1 MNGTLRTPRSAAMLR
16 ALRFLCALGAPAL
29 ALAACTPGN
38 GEEGSNA
45 AGPGKSPGI
54 SAERAYALVQEQ
66 VAFGP
71 RVPGTL
77 THRAAGDWLDSLFRA
92 TADTLVVQAF
102 THRAADGRVL
112 RLRNFLARFRPD
124 DPTRL
129 LFLAHWDTRPVADQS
144 EDPVERT
151 RPVPGAND
159 GASGT
164 AVLLALA
171 ELFDSIPPP
180 IGVDLL
186 LVDGE
191 DYGDFSEDRDVFL
204 GSRHFAS
211 NLPAGARPL
220 YGVLI
225 DMVGDREL
233 DLYVEGYSQTYAP
246 EIVRRVW
253 DRAEEIGYGH
263 IFHRSVRHTVRDDHI
278 PLNEAG
284 IATINL
290 IDFDYGPGNAYWHTT
305 ADTPDK
311 VSGESLKAVGDVLAS
326 LAYRGG

>member
-1 MNGTLRTPRSAAMLR
+1 MTMNPTLRGRSSAATPRVL
-16 ALRFLCALGAPAL
+16 PAL
-29 ALAACTPGN
+29 ALLALLALLACAPGN
-38 GEEGSNA
+38 GESGSGA
-45 AGPGKSPGI
+45 APPGRSPGI
-54 SAERAYALVQEQ
+54 SAERAYALVREQ

-77 THRAAGDWLDSLFRA
+77 THRAAGDWLDSLLRA
-92 TADTLVVQAF
+92 RADTLVVQEF
-102 THRAADGRVL
+102 THRAQDGRVL
-112 RLRNFLARFRPD
+112 PLRNFLARFRPD
-124 DPTRL
+124 DPTRV
-129 LFLAHWDTRPVADQS
+129 LFLTHWDTRPVADQA
-144 EDPVERT
+144 EDPADRSK
-151 RPVPGAND
+151 PVPGAND

-171 ELFDSIPPP
+171 ELFDSVPPP
-180 IGVDLL
+180 IGVDVL

-191 DYGDFSEDRDVFL
+191 DYGDFSDDRDVFL

-220 YGVLI
+220 YGVLL

-253 DRAEEIGYGH
+253 DRAEELGYGH
-263 IFHRSVRHTVRDDHI
+263 LFHRSVRHTVRDDHI

-284 IATINL
+284 IPTINL
-290 IDFDYGPGNAYWHTT
+290 IDFDYGPNNAYWHTP
-305 ADTPDK
+305 ADTPEK
-311 VSGESLKAVGDVLAS
+311 VSGASLKAVGDVLAS